1 MIFKCEKCNYQTKHK
16 SHFNKHLNK
25 LNPCSNEVVVFN
37 KNSWEK
43 YNGDENAVALGNP
56 NLKSVEELNLL
67 SKEQL
72 VEIIKTLI

>member
-43 YNGDENAVALGNP
+43 YNGENP